1 MTAFASACTPSPE
14 WSAFRDYP
22 GNPLIEPR
30 WPEWIIA
37 DPTVLTPGSTP
48 DGRWHLF
55 ANGLGR
61 IHHFT
66 SADGFAWTRGSRA
79 LFGGMRPCV
88 RRVGDRFL
96 LFYEHYLSLRR
107 SVVELR
113 TSSDLVSWS
122 APRTVLEPSMPWEG
136 RLPAVTGNPCLVEGQ
151 SGFLLYYSAAAV
163 FLRDCLFIEPRYV
176 GVAEG
181 DAPEGPFRKRAQ
193 PIFSPSRDDPY
204 RNLGAGAIKVFRD
217 GDGFVGLENGIYRDA
232 AGASRSAILLL
243 ASADGFAWTQVRP
256 EPILGPEGNGWKRAF
271 VYQLDVARSGREL
284 RIYYNARSGW
294 FLGAERIGV
303 AIAST

>member
-1 MTAFASACTPSPE
+1 PLDQFGAEQDDIRERTGRAVTALASAYTPSPE

-22 GNPLIEPR
+22 GNPLIEPH

-37 DPTVLTPGSTP
+37 DPTVLPPELTP

-61 IHHFT
+61 IYHFT
-66 SADGFAWTRGSRA
+66 SADGLAWTRASRA

-96 LFYEHYLSLRR
+96 LFFERYLSLRR

-122 APRTVLEPSMPWEG
+122 APRTVLEPSLPWEG
-136 RLPAVTGNPCLVEGQ
+136 RLPAVTGNPCLVEGR

-217 GDGFVGLENGIYRDA
+217 GDGF
-232 AGASRSAILLL
+232 
-243 ASADGFAWTQVRP
+243 AWTQVQP
-256 EPILGPEGNGWKRAF
+256 EPILGPEGSGWKRAF

-284 RIYYNARSGW
+284 RLYYNARSGW

>member
-1 MTAFASACTPSPE
+1 M
-14 WSAFRDYP
+14 
-22 GNPLIEPR
+22 
-30 WPEWIIA
+30 
-37 DPTVLTPGSTP
+37 TP

-66 SADGFAWTRGSRA
+66 SADGLAWTHEGRA
-79 LFGGMRPCV
+79 LFAGMRPCL

-96 LFYEHYLSLRR
+96 LFYELFVSIRR
-107 SVVELR
+107 SVVALR

-122 APRTVLEPSMPWEG
+122 APRTVLEPSIPWESG
-136 RLPAVTGNPCLVEGQ
+136 ALTANGNPCLVEGR
-151 SGFLLYYSAAAV
+151 SGFLLYYSASTV
-163 FLRDCLFIEPRYV
+163 FLRDCLFFEPRYI

-181 DAPEGPFRKRAQ
+181 DAAEGPFRKRSD
-193 PIFSPSRDDPY
+193 PILSPSRDDPY

-217 GDGFVGLENGIYRDA
+217 GDGFVGLQNGIYRDA

-243 ASADGFAWTQVRP
+243 KSADGFAWTQARP
-256 EPILGPEGNGWKRAF
+256 EPILRPEGSGWKRAF
-271 VYQLDVARSGREL
+271 VYQLDIARSGREL

>member
-1 MTAFASACTPSPE
+1 MTSLASAYTPSPE

-22 GNPLIEPR
+22 GNPLIEPH

-37 DPTVLTPGSTP
+37 DPTVLSPEVTP

-55 ANGLGR
+55 ANGLRG
-61 IHHFT
+61 IYHFT
-66 SADGFAWTRGSRA
+66 SADGLTWTRGSHA

-122 APRTVLEPSMPWEG
+122 APRIVLEPSLAWEG
-136 RLPAVTGNPCLVEGQ
+136 RMPAATGNPCLVEGR

-163 FLRDCLFIEPRYV
+163 FLRDCMFIEPRYV

-181 DAPEGPFRKRAQ
+181 DSPEGPFRKRAQ
-193 PIFSPSRDDPY
+193 PILSPSRDDPY

-217 GDGFVGLENGIYRDA
+217 GDGFVGLQNGIYRDA
-232 AGASRSAILLL
+232 TGATGSAILLL
-243 ASADGFAWTQVRP
+243 ASADGFAWTQVR
-256 EPILGPEGNGWKRAF
+256 
-271 VYQLDVARSGREL
+271 S
-284 RIYYNARSGW
+284 
-294 FLGAERIGV
+294 
-303 AIAST
+303 